1 MWSKGKTEDEI
12 VDGISNLMEI
22 SEGHENMACCSPW
35 GHTESNVAEI
45 PNNNN
50 NKIHVILVFI

>member
-1 MWSKGKTEDEI
+1 M
-12 VDGISNLMEI
+12 DGISKLMEI

-35 GHTESNVAEI
+35 GHTESNAAEI
-45 PNNNN
+45 PNNSN